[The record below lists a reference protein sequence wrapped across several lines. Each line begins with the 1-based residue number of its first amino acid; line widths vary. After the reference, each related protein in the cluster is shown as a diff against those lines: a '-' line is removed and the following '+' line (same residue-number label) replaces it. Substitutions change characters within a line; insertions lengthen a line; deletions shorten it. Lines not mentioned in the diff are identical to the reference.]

1 VQGYGVVREVEDGEV
16 IPLCDA
22 QGRQAGT
29 ITTLGCD
36 FGDSC
41 HLLDLGGVRVLNTND
56 CSFDGA
62 LGFAAVLSKVGAD
75 TGPVDLLVSQFS
87 YANWVGNPDEG
98 ELRKNLA
105 EHKLELLQRQ
115 VDVVKPLHTFPCA
128 SFIVFAHDENKYLN
142 DHISDVG
149 KVCRRLKDFGRSRSS

>member
-1 VQGYGVVREVEDGEV
+1 VVREVEDGEV

-62 LGFAAVLSKVGAD
+62 LGFAAVRPKLVRTPGPLICWCRSFPMQTGWAIQMRESFARTLLS
-75 TGPVDLLVSQFS
+75 T
-87 YANWVGNPDEG
+87 
-98 ELRKNLA
+98 NLNFCNA
-105 EHKLELLQRQ
+105 K
-115 VDVVKPLHTFPCA
+115 
-128 SFIVFAHDENKYLN
+128 SM
-142 DHISDVG
+142 
-149 KVCRRLKDFGRSRSS
+149 